1 MLCCVRHRIPK
12 ATMSWFRL
20 KKKDNKRSVDSG
32 VIEEI
37 GQPFQVSHVVH
48 VGYNPATGDVE
59 GLPEPWLKLLQHSN
73 ISAKEQSK
81 HPTAVLQA
89 LKYYQ
94 HSIKNKNGVA
104 KFLGTK
110 ETVEQESKE
119 IADTVPEMSDD
130 EGLDEPPEEEA
141 VPSKALPRD
150 EDYKPPIAPLA
161 SPVMRSKREEAPR
174 VSEEEV
180 MLQLQS
186 IVNPENP
193 RERYSLMNKV
203 GSGASGTVYTATDR
217 RTQRKVAVKTMELA
231 QQPKKELILTEIEV
245 MRQNKHPNLVNFL
258 DAYLVDG
265 DLWVIMEY
273 LEGGALTDV
282 VSETVMR
289 EEQMAAVCLE
299 ATRAIAFLHSQ
310 GIIHRDIKS
319 DNVLLGMDG
328 AVKVTDFGFCAQIR
342 PDEKRHT
349 MVGTPYWMAPE
360 VVTRKQYGPKVD
372 VWSLGIMLIEMMD
385 GEPPYLNETPLRAL
399 YLIATHGKPHIK
411 DRERRSPQLMDF
423 LDRCLEVDVEKRATA
438 QELLEHP
445 FLQKAASL
453 STIVPLIRA
462 AKKVLNKA

>member
-1 MLCCVRHRIPK
+1 
-12 ATMSWFRL
+12 MSFLFKL
-20 KKKDNKRSVDSG
+20 KRKDKRVDSG

-48 VGYNPATGDVE
+48 VGYNPTTGDVE

-104 KFLGTK
+104 KFLATK

-119 IADTVPEMSDD
+119 IADTVPEISDD
-130 EGLDEPPEEEA
+130 EGLDEPPDDKLAAEGLPADGDTKPA
-141 VPSKALPRD
+141 VVPV
-150 EDYKPPIAPLA
+150 A
-161 SPVMRSKREEAPR
+161 SPVMRNRREETPR

-180 MLQLQS
+180 MAQLRN
-186 IVNPENP
+186 IVNPEDP
-193 RERYSLMNKV
+193 RQRYNLMSKV

-217 RTQRKVAVKTMELA
+217 ATQRKVAVKTMELA

-245 MRQNKHPNLVNFL
+245 MRQNRHPNLVNFL
-258 DAYLVDG
+258 DAYLVDA
-265 DLWVIMEY
+265 DLWVVMEY

-399 YLIATHGKPHIK
+399 YLIATHGKPHLR
-411 DRERRSPQLMDF
+411 DRERRSPELLDF
-423 LDRCLEVDVEKRATA
+423 LDRCLEVDVEARATA

-453 STIVPLIRA
+453 ATIVPLIRA

>member
-1 MLCCVRHRIPK
+1 
-12 ATMSWFRL
+12 MSWFRL
-20 KKKDNKRSVDSG
+20 KRKENKRSVDSG

-59 GLPEPWLKLLQHSN
+59 GLPEPWLKLLQHAN

-104 KFLGTK
+104 KFLATK

-119 IADTVPEMSDD
+119 IADTLPEMSDD
-130 EGLDEPPEEEA
+130 EGLDEPPEEKA
-141 VPSKALPRD
+141 VPSKTLPIDGEQKPAL
-150 EDYKPPIAPLA
+150 APLA
-161 SPVMRSKREEAPR
+161 SPVMRNKRDEAPR

-245 MRQNKHPNLVNFL
+245 MRQNRHPNLVNFL

-399 YLIATHGKPHIK
+399 YLIATHGKPHIR
-411 DRERRSPQLMDF
+411 DRERRSPQLLDF
-423 LDRCLEVDVEKRATA
+423 LDRCLEVDVEKRANA

>member
-1 MLCCVRHRIPK
+1 
-12 ATMSWFRL
+12 
-20 KKKDNKRSVDSG
+20 
-32 VIEEI
+32 
-37 GQPFQVSHVVH
+37 
-48 VGYNPATGDVE
+48 
-59 GLPEPWLKLLQHSN
+59 
-73 ISAKEQSK
+73 
-81 HPTAVLQA
+81 
-89 LKYYQ
+89 
-94 HSIKNKNGVA
+94 
-104 KFLGTK
+104 
-110 ETVEQESKE
+110 
-119 IADTVPEMSDD
+119 
-130 EGLDEPPEEEA
+130 
-141 VPSKALPRD
+141 
-150 EDYKPPIAPLA
+150 
-161 SPVMRSKREEAPR
+161 
-174 VSEEEV
+174 
-180 MLQLQS
+180 MLQLQN

-399 YLIATHGKPHIK
+399 YLIATHGKPHIR
-411 DRERRSPQLMDF
+411 DRERRSPELLDF

-445 FLQKAASL
+445 FLKKAASL

>member
-1 MLCCVRHRIPK
+1 
-12 ATMSWFRL
+12 MSFLFKL
-20 KKKDNKRSVDSG
+20 KRKDKRVDSG

-73 ISAKEQSK
+73 ISPKEQSK

-104 KFLGTK
+104 KFLATK

-119 IADTVPEMSDD
+119 IADTVPEISDD
-130 EGLDEPPEEEA
+130 EGLDEPPEDKLA
-141 VPSKALPRD
+141 VGVSPTGGDA
-150 EDYKPPIAPLA
+150 KPAVVPVA
-161 SPVMRSKREEAPR
+161 SPVMRNKREETPR

-180 MLQLQS
+180 MTQLRN
-186 IVNPENP
+186 IVNPEDP
-193 RERYSLMNKV
+193 RQRYNLMSKV

-217 RTQRKVAVKTMELA
+217 QTQRKVAVKTMELA

-245 MRQNKHPNLVNFL
+245 MRQNRHPNLVNFL
-258 DAYLVDG
+258 DAYLVDA
-265 DLWVIMEY
+265 DLWVVMEY

-399 YLIATHGKPHIK
+399 YLIATHGKPHLR
-411 DRERRSPQLMDF
+411 DRERRSPELLDF
-423 LDRCLEVDVEKRATA
+423 LDRCLEVDVEARATA

-453 STIVPLIRA
+453 TTIVPLIRA

>member
-1 MLCCVRHRIPK
+1 
-12 ATMSWFRL
+12 MSFLFKL
-20 KKKDNKRSVDSG
+20 KRKDKRVDSG

-73 ISAKEQSK
+73 ISPKEQSK

-104 KFLGTK
+104 KFLATK

-119 IADTVPEMSDD
+119 IADTVPEISDD
-130 EGLDEPPEEEA
+130 EGLDEPPEDKLA
-141 VPSKALPRD
+141 VGVSPAD
-150 EDYKPPIAPLA
+150 GDAKPAVVPVA
-161 SPVMRSKREEAPR
+161 SPVMRSKREETPR
-174 VSEEEV
+174 VSEEEF
-180 MLQLQS
+180 MTQLRN
-186 IVNPENP
+186 IVNPEDP
-193 RERYSLMNKV
+193 RQRYNLMSKV

-217 RTQRKVAVKTMELA
+217 QTQRKVAVKTMELA

-245 MRQNKHPNLVNFL
+245 MRQNRHPNLVNFL
-258 DAYLVDG
+258 DAYLVDA
-265 DLWVIMEY
+265 DLWVVMEY

-399 YLIATHGKPHIK
+399 YLIATHGKPHLR
-411 DRERRSPQLMDF
+411 DRERRSPELLDF
-423 LDRCLEVDVEKRATA
+423 LDRCLEVDVEARATA

-453 STIVPLIRA
+453 TTIVPLIRA

>member
-1 MLCCVRHRIPK
+1 
-12 ATMSWFRL
+12 MSFLFKL
-20 KKKDNKRSVDSG
+20 KRKDKRVDSG

-73 ISAKEQSK
+73 ISPKEQSK

-104 KFLGTK
+104 KFLATK

-119 IADTVPEMSDD
+119 IADTVPEISDD
-130 EGLDEPPEEEA
+130 EGLDEPPEDKLA
-141 VPSKALPRD
+141 VGVSPTGGDA
-150 EDYKPPIAPLA
+150 KPAVAPVA
-161 SPVMRSKREEAPR
+161 SPVMRNKREETPR

-180 MLQLQS
+180 MTQLRN
-186 IVNPENP
+186 IVNPEDP
-193 RERYSLMNKV
+193 RQRYNLMSKV

-217 RTQRKVAVKTMELA
+217 QTQRKVAVKTMELA

-245 MRQNKHPNLVNFL
+245 MRQNRHPNLVNFL
-258 DAYLVDG
+258 DAYLVDA
-265 DLWVIMEY
+265 DLWVVMEY

-399 YLIATHGKPHIK
+399 YLIATHGKPHLR
-411 DRERRSPQLMDF
+411 DRERRSPELLDF
-423 LDRCLEVDVEKRATA
+423 LDRCLEVDVEARATA

-453 STIVPLIRA
+453 TTIVPLIRA

>member
-1 MLCCVRHRIPK
+1 
-12 ATMSWFRL
+12 
-20 KKKDNKRSVDSG
+20 
-32 VIEEI
+32 
-37 GQPFQVSHVVH
+37 
-48 VGYNPATGDVE
+48 
-59 GLPEPWLKLLQHSN
+59 
-73 ISAKEQSK
+73 
-81 HPTAVLQA
+81 
-89 LKYYQ
+89 
-94 HSIKNKNGVA
+94 
-104 KFLGTK
+104 
-110 ETVEQESKE
+110 
-119 IADTVPEMSDD
+119 
-130 EGLDEPPEEEA
+130 
-141 VPSKALPRD
+141 
-150 EDYKPPIAPLA
+150 
-161 SPVMRSKREEAPR
+161 
-174 VSEEEV
+174 
-180 MLQLQS
+180 
-186 IVNPENP
+186 
-193 RERYSLMNKV
+193 
-203 GSGASGTVYTATDR
+203 
-217 RTQRKVAVKTMELA
+217 MELA

-289 EEQMAAVCLE
+289 EDQMAAVCLE

-385 GEPPYLNETPLRAL
+385 
-399 YLIATHGKPHIK
+399 
-411 DRERRSPQLMDF
+411 DRERRSPQLLDF

>member
-1 MLCCVRHRIPK
+1 
-12 ATMSWFRL
+12 MSFLFKL
-20 KKKDNKRSVDSG
+20 KRKDKRVDSG

-73 ISAKEQSK
+73 ISPKEQSK

-104 KFLGTK
+104 KFLATK

-119 IADTVPEMSDD
+119 IADTVPEISDD
-130 EGLDEPPEEEA
+130 EGLDEPPEDKLA
-141 VPSKALPRD
+141 VGVSPTDGDA
-150 EDYKPPIAPLA
+150 KPAVVPVA
-161 SPVMRSKREEAPR
+161 SPVMRNKREETPR

-180 MLQLQS
+180 MTQLRN
-186 IVNPENP
+186 IVNPEDP
-193 RERYSLMNKV
+193 RQRYNLMSKV

-217 RTQRKVAVKTMELA
+217 QTQRKVAVKTMELA

-245 MRQNKHPNLVNFL
+245 MRQNRHPNLVNFL
-258 DAYLVDG
+258 DAYLVDA
-265 DLWVIMEY
+265 DLWVVMEY

-399 YLIATHGKPHIK
+399 YLIATHGKPHLR
-411 DRERRSPQLMDF
+411 DRERRSPELLDF
-423 LDRCLEVDVEKRATA
+423 LDRCLEVDVEARATA

-453 STIVPLIRA
+453 TTIVPLIRA

>member
-1 MLCCVRHRIPK
+1 
-12 ATMSWFRL
+12 MSFLFKLRR
-20 KKKDNKRSVDSG
+20 KEKDKRSVDSG

-48 VGYNPATGDVE
+48 VGYNPATGNVE

-130 EGLDEPPEEEA
+130 EGLDESPDEKAAPT
-141 VPSKALPRD
+141 KALPVD
-150 EDYKPPIAPLA
+150 GDKKPATVPLA
-161 SPVMRSKREEAPR
+161 SPVMRTKREEAPQ

-180 MLQLQS
+180 MAQLRN
-186 IVNPENP
+186 IVNPEDP
-193 RERYSLMNKV
+193 RERYTLMNKV

-258 DAYLVDG
+258 DAYLVDE
-265 DLWVIMEY
+265 DLWVVMEY

-299 ATRAIAFLHSQ
+299 AIRAIAFLHSQ

-399 YLIATHGKPHIK
+399 YLIATHGKPQIR
-411 DRERRSPQLMDF
+411 DRERRSPQLLNF
-423 LDRCLEVDVEKRATA
+423 LDRCLEVDVEARATA

>member
-1 MLCCVRHRIPK
+1 
-12 ATMSWFRL
+12 MSFLFKL
-20 KKKDNKRSVDSG
+20 KRKDKRVDSG

-48 VGYNPATGDVE
+48 VGYNPATGNVE

-104 KFLGTK
+104 KFLATK

-119 IADTVPEMSDD
+119 IADTVPEISDD
-130 EGLDEPPEEEA
+130 EGLDEPPEDKLAAEGSPADGDAKPTA
-141 VPSKALPRD
+141 VVPV
-150 EDYKPPIAPLA
+150 A
-161 SPVMRSKREEAPR
+161 SPVMRSKREETPR

-180 MLQLQS
+180 MAQLRN
-186 IVNPENP
+186 IVNPEDP
-193 RERYSLMNKV
+193 RQRYNLMSKV

-217 RTQRKVAVKTMELA
+217 VTQRKVAVKTMELS

-245 MRQNKHPNLVNFL
+245 MRQNRHPNLVNFL
-258 DAYLVDG
+258 DAYLVEA
-265 DLWVIMEY
+265 DLWVVMEY

-310 GIIHRDIKS
+310 GIIHRWVDCAA
-319 DNVLLGMDG
+319 LLCEQSGLSSTDG
-328 AVKVTDFGFCAQIR
+328 CPSQKGHRGGGF
-342 PDEKRHT
+342 
-349 MVGTPYWMAPE
+349 
-360 VVTRKQYGPKVD
+360 
-372 VWSLGIMLIEMMD
+372 
-385 GEPPYLNETPLRAL
+385 
-399 YLIATHGKPHIK
+399 
-411 DRERRSPQLMDF
+411 ER
-423 LDRCLEVDVEKRATA
+423 
-438 QELLEHP
+438 
-445 FLQKAASL
+445 ASL
-453 STIVPLIRA
+453 SLRATCNGGPALIVHLLSLGFVVGIGVPSETALQGHQVGQRA
-462 AKKVLNKA
+462 AGHGWGSEGDRLWLLCPNPARREAAHHGGHTLLDGT